1 MTPRLLTCLLML
13 VAIPSFAADS
23 LKFTVHGM
31 VCAFCAQGIERRL
44 SKLGVTQDIY
54 VDLKRKI
61 VAVQA
66 REGQVLNGPALAAEI
81 VEAGYAV
88 VKIESVSQSVA
99 EIKAAQKG
107 RP

>member
-1 MTPRLLTCLLML
+1 MKHRLVACLLML
-13 VAIPSFAADS
+13 LALPSGAVES

-31 VCAFCAQGIERRL
+31 VCAFCAQGIERRVA
-44 SKLGVTQDIY
+44 KLGVSQDIY
-54 VDLKRKI
+54 VDLKKKI

-66 REGQVLNGPALAAEI
+66 REGQVLDSQAIAAEI
-81 VEAGYAV
+81 VEAGFAV
-88 VKIESVSQSVA
+88 VKIEPVSQSVA